1 MSAFDNIILPQQKE
15 EEEKP
20 TSLYATAFDN
30 LNFQEPQK
38 PLEPIKTT
46 PTKYRS
52 AFDNLNLTGLSQEP
66 LQPLSEKYTVAEL
79 RDNKNFNTRAERFLE
94 GLGSNEDIFE
104 YLRDSEYSLSSAMV
118 RSLQTGKWTNQ
129 QKEDYVYLRDMF
141 RNADLKSTRER
152 LRAAKDITIDIVADP
167 LNLLSVLFAIPTMGG
182 SLATRAGANELV
194 KQGIKRYN
202 VSQLGKAALQGAK
215 RPAIY
220 GAAEGAAWVGP
231 YEYFSQSTDID
242 LGVRD
247 DVDWN
252 QVGAM
257 TALGGILG
265 GTITGALGGISAAK
279 YFDKQFKYAN
289 EQEALD
295 AAKKFVGPLN
305 EEDAT
310 KLKNEVEV
318 AETIDNFNIKRSMT
332 ERLIAA
338 SVGKPTTAL
347 LSVAEKSEPT
357 QAFLDV
363 LRHDVRRLLG
373 PRKEGVKKETFP
385 ETLGRLQGFFHYN
398 LENSLNMIWKTGIF
412 AKLDADQNRQLMVL
426 FANPK
431 AKTYKNKPIDP
442 EVKEAFFGSSKRMGL
457 KNLLDIGF
465 SKGNKYGMFAL
476 NQKVTNYFP
485 HKISH
490 SKLAAD
496 PEGFAEKLIKYKHA
510 EPINEIQEQIFVDTT
525 GKQVKGFELNQLSID
540 AALFKNKQGEGRDF
554 LAEAGVPI
562 RGDKKY
568 ALLEDAT
575 ESQLNEARQAK
586 AKAIVDNMLERR
598 WTPFELQSPNQVGN
612 GYGFMKHRVFTNIP
626 DDEMFDYIETDVR
639 LVLQDYFT
647 NLSQGLA
654 RTIHFGK
661 TREDFRKKFI
671 QPIRED
677 LLAKKVSRDE
687 VEKIIERVEDMY
699 GYATGVDIP
708 RINNPILRG
717 MSDWGRLTQQMA
729 HLPLATISSIT
740 EPLLLLARV
749 GVTDSPA
756 AVGEIAHAL
765 KKETAKTFDRAIK
778 GIQRAA
784 GKKTRG
790 IKDLEDAEWKELYE
804 TGLALEQAVMDRIE
818 GLTGDA
824 LTGSIAKNLQNVF
837 FKTNLLTQW
846 TSAVQ
851 LASFNVGK
859 KLIRRNIERL
869 YKDEEGIVKL
879 NATTKKYLQDQLE
892 DLNVNPQLGLAWHRA
907 NMKTG
912 AFDFGKASQA
922 DFYTKDIVNGA
933 NRFTKEIILNPSAA
947 EANRPLWFGSP
958 AGQLLMQF
966 AGYPTVFTN
975 TILKKFVTDSKDY
988 PLQTTPKILGTTMLM
1003 TAVAMMGNY
1012 IRSGGRNWDE
1022 QEPGE
1027 LVYEGIRRWGGVGF
1041 WEYADRLQTNV
1052 DLGGGQ
1058 AASLIK
1064 SFAGPLGQDA
1074 IDMLIYRKGLA
1085 ELATTNL
1092 PAYSALPKEV
1102 RDALKKRG
1110 READKVLLE
1119 FLKSEEM
1126 SKLPGFKTGG
1136 LVTNVL
1142 NVHPEPDE
1150 VKMRGVDA
1158 TYNEVAGVV
1167 LRDEEDRLFANG
1179 GGSVSTNEQDF
1190 LTEAQNTLEKYIAD
1204 NRLVTKEAQMSSLSG
1219 EGYRDPRIV
1228 STTGVEAIDNFAI
1241 SPVMPTDYKE
1251 GKVVGQS
1258 LSAKELGVIPK
1269 DFKYDTIKHVSVQA
1283 PANYHPLDDKI
1294 QWLGNIGYNN
1304 KSKAETKIKAAQIH
1318 ELVHRAA
1325 YKSGFMF
1332 SDELKNYL
1340 NKTIIFNQSD
1350 TSKSMRNPMKNLGKP
1365 MSVEQAYQLVGETL
1379 AHSYQPDLKNNKN
1392 ELEKAIKF
1400 RAKKFGIEDD
1410 FGVNRVVKL
1419 IEPLQ
1424 KEFIT
1429 YLEKNP
1435 EPELY
1440 RKPFVF
1446 GGLVTRF
1453 LTRGNKI
1460 VNDFKKGKLSL
1471 TEANDEFTILDD
1483 LAKEEQQRMF
1493 DDWFKGQ
1500 DLYVFDEIS
1509 KLDDKAKINIKD
1521 KSLADYSYELKLLEE
1536 EIEANPMI
1544 QKFNKENPEAARIKE
1559 LLNQKDDIFIDMTLF
1574 EAGKS
1579 SDKKLGNLSFEE
1591 LKRNYPDAY
1600 AGRDGLERLEFLNK
1614 GFVLDELK
1622 DRRRRKL
1629 LTPKITGNLNSITGL
1644 QIEMPVLQHPKLDKV
1659 KEKINNVL
1667 DKVEKR
1673 EFADTK
1679 NKKLS
1684 ILENEYGQGG
1694 DFSKNSKQRKTFL
1707 NGHLGYEMDFN
1718 FKKFLDYLN
1727 TAPQF
1732 ENEIPLI
1739 YTKFSKTEINKLD
1752 KLFKEYADL
1761 EYDLFYK

>member
-15 EEEKP
+15 EKEKEKEKP

-38 PLEPIKTT
+38 PLEPIKAT

-202 VSQLGKAALQGAK
+202 VSQLGKAGLQGAK

-265 GTITGALGGISAAK
+265 GTVTGALGGISAAK

-338 SVGKPTTAL
+338 SVGKPTTGL
-347 LSVAEKSEPT
+347 LSVAEKSKPT

-363 LRHDVRRLLG
+363 LRYDVRRLLG
-373 PRKEGVKKETFP
+373 PRKEGVKEETFP

-431 AKTYKNKPIDP
+431 AKTYKDKPIDP

-465 SKGNKYGMFAL
+465 SKGNEYGMFAL

-490 SKLAAD
+490 SKLAAN

-554 LAEAGVPI
+554 LAEAGVPV
-562 RGDKKY
+562 RGDKQY

-575 ESQLNEARQAK
+575 EFQLNQARQAK

-677 LLAKKVSRDE
+677 LLAKKVNREE

-765 KKETAKTFDRAIK
+765 KKETVKTFDRAIK

-824 LTGSIAKNLQNVF
+824 LTGSVAKNLQNVF

-892 DLNVNPQLGLAWHRA
+892 DLDVNPKLGLAWHRA

-975 TILKKFVTDSKDY
+975 TILKRFVTDSKDY

-1003 TAVAMMGNY
+1003 TSVAMMGNY
-1012 IRSGGRNWDE
+1012 IRSGGRNWEE

-1126 SKLPGFKTGG
+1126 SKLPGFSRGG
-1136 LVTNVL
+1136 SVNV
-1142 NVHPEPDE
+1142 PQAIDEPDE
-1150 VKMRGVDA
+1150 RINPYTGEPYNA
-1158 TYNEVAGVV
+1158 TSESVQDV
-1167 LRDEEDRLFANG
+1167 EDRALKG
-1179 GGSVSTNEQDF
+1179 
-1190 LTEAQNTLEKYIAD
+1190 
-1204 NRLVTKEAQMSSLSG
+1204 QMSRLTASKG
-1219 EGYRDPRIV
+1219 G
-1228 STTGVEAIDNFAI
+1228 
-1241 SPVMPTDYKE
+1241 
-1251 GKVVGQS
+1251 
-1258 LSAKELGVIPK
+1258 
-1269 DFKYDTIKHVSVQA
+1269 DFM
-1283 PANYHPLDDKI
+1283 N
-1294 QWLGNIGYNN
+1294 W
-1304 KSKAETKIKAAQIH
+1304 
-1318 ELVHRAA
+1318 
-1325 YKSGFMF
+1325 
-1332 SDELKNYL
+1332 
-1340 NKTIIFNQSD
+1340 
-1350 TSKSMRNPMKNLGKP
+1350 
-1365 MSVEQAYQLVGETL
+1365 VGE
-1379 AHSYQPDLKNNKN
+1379 
-1392 ELEKAIKF
+1392 
-1400 RAKKFGIEDD
+1400 KFGIDVKTQRQHELESALVLNEQIDKGLIPENQRVLLDETGKYIKKSTPAFNELNHRLFGAKFGTDLKMKTLIQGRELIQSFSKPIDSRTDFLNNKLGFDALKQTGDYEEAKKLLVEKTIEDYA
-1410 FGVNRVVKL
+1410 NE
-1419 IEPLQ
+1419 I
-1424 KEFIT
+1424 
-1429 YLEKNP
+1429 
-1435 EPELY
+1435 

-1460 VNDFKKGKLSL
+1460 VNDFKKGKLSI

-1493 DDWFKGQ
+1493 DDWLKGQ

-1509 KLDDKAKINIKD
+1509 KLDDKAKINIKN

-1559 LLNQKDDIFIDMTLF
+1559 LLNQKDDIFLDMTLF
-1574 EAGKS
+1574 EIGKS
-1579 SDKKLGNLSFEE
+1579 SDKKLKS
-1591 LKRNYPDAY
+1591 Y
-1600 AGRDGLERLEFLNK
+1600 EFLNK

-1622 DRRRRKL
+1622 DKRKAKNVENFIQENPIIFDRDSI
-1629 LTPKITGNLNSITGL
+1629 TNFPENKNKITPTFLIKELSKT
-1644 QIEMPVLQHPKLDKV
+1644 EDKV
-1659 KEKINNVL
+1659 NRSADSINKTLN
-1667 DKVEKR
+1667 
-1673 EFADTK
+1673 
-1679 NKKLS
+1679 KLS
-1684 ILENEYGQGG
+1684 IKYNTVPSPYFEA
-1694 DFSKNSKQRKTFL
+1694 FSIEDVINDAGIIALFNNIPKSKKIEL
-1707 NGHLGYEMDFN
+1707 NKM
-1718 FKKFLDYLN
+1718 FKKHSNLEKETDRLYQQLYNIQDNVKNQIDELTKKAIEISN
-1727 TAPQF
+1727 TDTTFNIAKVKQDSTKIF
-1732 ENEIPLI
+1732 NDIYEFAQDKYNEW
-1739 YTKFSKTEINKLD
+1739 FNKLPKNKQEKIL
-1752 KLFKEYADL
+1752 KLEKNYIPKFDYDETGKIVNKL
-1761 EYDLFYK
+1761 ESSQVIGSGHHSGPPVKIFPHVLEFYKDNPEIKKLDEVNLNVVSPLHRNFHLRIWD

>member
-1 MSAFDNIILPQQKE
+1 MSAFDNIILPQPEK
-15 EEEKP
+15 EEKP
-20 TSLYATAFDN
+20 ISLYATAFDN
-30 LNFQEPQK
+30 LNLQETQK

-46 PTKYRS
+46 SSKYSS
-52 AFDNLNLTGLSQEP
+52 AFDNLNLTGLSQES
-66 LQPLSEKYTVAEL
+66 LQPLPEKYTVAEL

-118 RSLQTGKWTNQ
+118 RSLKTGKWTDQ
-129 QKEDYVYLRDMF
+129 QKEDYIYLRDTF

-152 LRAAKDITIDIVADP
+152 LRAAKDITVDIVADP

-202 VSQLGKAALQGAK
+202 ISQLGKAGLQGAK

-257 TALGGILG
+257 TALGSVLG
-265 GTITGALGGISAAK
+265 GAVTGTLGGISAAK

-305 EEDAT
+305 EEDAA
-310 KLKNEVEV
+310 KLKTEVEV

-347 LSVAEKSEPT
+347 LKVAEKSEPT
-357 QAFLDV
+357 QNFLDV
-363 LRHDVRRLLG
+363 LRYDVRRLLS

-385 ETLGRLQGFFHYN
+385 ETLGRLYGFFHYN
-398 LENSLNMIWKTGIF
+398 LDNSLNMIWKTGIS

-431 AKTYKNKPIDP
+431 AKTFNNKPIDP
-442 EVKEAFFGSSKRMGL
+442 EVKEAFFGSSERMGL
-457 KNLLDIGF
+457 RNLLDIGF
-465 SKGNKYGMFAL
+465 SKGNEYGMFAL

-485 HKISH
+485 HKLSH
-490 SKLAAD
+490 SKIAAD
-496 PEGFAEKLIKYKHA
+496 PEGFAEELVKAKHA
-510 EPINEIQEQIFVDTT
+510 EPINEIQTQIFVDTT
-525 GKQVKGFELNQLSID
+525 GKQMKGVGVNQLSVD
-540 AALFKNKQGEGRDF
+540 ADLFKTKTGEGRDF
-554 LAEAGVPI
+554 LVEAGVPI
-562 RGDKKY
+562 RRNEKY

-575 ESQLNEARQAK
+575 ESQLNQARQAK
-586 AKAIVDNMLERR
+586 AKALVDMTLERR

-626 DDEMFDYIETDVR
+626 DEVMFNYIETDVR
-639 LVLQDYFT
+639 LVLQDYLT

-654 RTIHFGK
+654 RAIHFGK
-661 TREDFRKKFI
+661 TREDFRKKFV

-677 LLAKKVSRDE
+677 LLSKKVSRE
-687 VEKIIERVEDMY
+687 ETEKIIERVEDMY

-729 HLPLATISSIT
+729 HLPLATVSSIT

-765 KKETAKTFDRAIK
+765 KRETAKTFDRAIK

-790 IKDLEDAEWKELYE
+790 VKDLEDAEWKELYE
-804 TGLALEQAVMDRIE
+804 TGLALEQSVMHRIE

-824 LTGSIAKNLQNVF
+824 LTGSVAKNLQNAF

-879 NATTKKYLQDQLE
+879 NDITKKYLQDQLE

-912 AFDFGKASQA
+912 AFDFGNASQA

-933 NRFTKEIILNPSAA
+933 NRFSKEIILNPSAA

-975 TILKKFVTDSKDY
+975 TILKRFVTDSKDY

-1012 IRSGGRNWDE
+1012 IRSGGKNWE
-1022 QEPGE
+1022 QQEPGE

-1085 ELATTNL
+1085 ELATTNI

-1126 SKLPGFKTGG
+1126 SKLPGFARGG
-1136 LVTNVL
+1136 LVSV
-1142 NVHPEPDE
+1142 PQAIDEPDE
-1150 VKMRGVDA
+1150 RINPYTGEPYNA
-1158 TYNEVAGVV
+1158 TSTSVQ
-1167 LRDEEDRLFANG
+1167 DIEDRALKG
-1179 GGSVSTNEQDF
+1179 Q
-1190 LTEAQNTLEKYIAD
+1190 TE
-1204 NRLVTKEAQMSSLSG
+1204 G
-1219 EGYRDPRIV
+1219 
-1228 STTGVEAIDNFAI
+1228 
-1241 SPVMPTDYKE
+1241 
-1251 GKVVGQS
+1251 
-1258 LSAKELGVIPK
+1258 LG
-1269 DFKYDTIKHVSVQA
+1269 
-1283 PANYHPLDDKI
+1283 L
-1294 QWLGNIGYNN
+1294 
-1304 KSKAETKIKAAQIH
+1304 
-1318 ELVHRAA
+1318 R
-1325 YKSGFMF
+1325 
-1332 SDELKNYL
+1332 
-1340 NKTIIFNQSD
+1340 
-1350 TSKSMRNPMKNLGKP
+1350 
-1365 MSVEQAYQLVGETL
+1365 
-1379 AHSYQPDLKNNKN
+1379 
-1392 ELEKAIKF
+1392 
-1400 RAKKFGIEDD
+1400 
-1410 FGVNRVVKL
+1410 
-1419 IEPLQ
+1419 EPLV
-1424 KEFIT
+1424 I
-1429 YLEKNP
+1429 
-1435 EPELY
+1435 
-1440 RKPFVF
+1440 
-1446 GGLVTRF
+1446 GGLVERF
-1453 LTRGNKI
+1453 KEFTDLTDADARRKEQQAAEI
-1460 VNDFKKGKLSL
+1460 VNQLV
-1471 TEANDEFTILDD
+1471 DEGL
-1483 LAKEEQQRMF
+1483 LPEEQRQELGPESKGGIRYLKGGKTSATNDVVHQLFASQVAGSKPFKQAAQRMALF
-1493 DDWFKGQ
+1493 GREKYQAFEK
-1500 DLYVFDEIS
+1500 
-1509 KLDDKAKINIKD
+1509 
-1521 KSLADYSYELKLLEE
+1521 
-1536 EIEANPMI
+1536 
-1544 QKFNKENPEAARIKE
+1544 PEDSAI
-1559 LLNQKDDIFIDMTLF
+1559 
-1574 EAGKS
+1574 
-1579 SDKKLGNLSFEE
+1579 
-1591 LKRNYPDAY
+1591 
-1600 AGRDGLERLEFLNK
+1600 
-1614 GFVLDELK
+1614 DELNNQIGY
-1622 DRRRRKL
+1622 DIYDEAEGDAD
-1629 LTPKITGNLNSITGL
+1629 KI
-1644 QIEMPVLQHPKLDKV
+1644 IEL
-1659 KEKINNVL
+1659 I
-1667 DKVEKR
+1667 
-1673 EFADTK
+1673 
-1679 NKKLS
+1679 
-1684 ILENEYGQGG
+1684 
-1694 DFSKNSKQRKTFL
+1694 KQRAMEK
-1707 NGHLGYEMDFN
+1707 
-1718 FKKFLDYLN
+1718 
-1727 TAPQF
+1727 
-1732 ENEIPLI
+1732 
-1739 YTKFSKTEINKLD
+1739 
-1752 KLFKEYADL
+1752 
-1761 EYDLFYK
+1761 YKVN

>member
-38 PLEPIKTT
+38 PLEPIKAT

-79 RDNKNFNTRAERFLE
+79 RDNKTFNTKAERFLE

-118 RSLQTGKWTNQ
+118 RSLQTGKWTDQ
-129 QKEDYVYLRDMF
+129 QKEDYVYLRDTF

-257 TALGGILG
+257 TALGGVLG
-265 GTITGALGGISAAK
+265 GTVTGALGGISAAK

-347 LSVAEKSEPT
+347 LRVAEKSEPT

-363 LRHDVRRLLG
+363 LRYDIRRLLG

-385 ETLGRLQGFFHYN
+385 ETRGRLQGFFHYN

-412 AKLDADQNRQLMVL
+412 AKLDADQNTQLMVL

-431 AKTYKNKPIDP
+431 ATTFKNKPIDP
-442 EVKEAFFGSSKRMGL
+442 EVKEAFFGSSERMGL
-457 KNLLDIGF
+457 RNLLDIAF
-465 SKGNKYGMFAL
+465 SKGNEYQMFAL

-490 SKLAAD
+490 SKLAAN

-510 EPINEIQEQIFVDTT
+510 EPINELKEQIFVDTT
-525 GKQVKGFELNQLSID
+525 GKQIKGFGVNQLSVD
-540 AALFKNKQGEGRDF
+540 ANLFKTKTGEGRDF

-562 RGDKKY
+562 RGDKTY

-575 ESQLNEARQAK
+575 ESQLNQARQAK
-586 AKAIVDNMLERR
+586 AKAIIDNMLERR
-598 WTPFELQSPNQVGN
+598 WASFEIQSPNQVGN
-612 GYGFMKHRVFTNIP
+612 GYGFIKHRVFTNIP

-639 LVLQDYFT
+639 LVLQDYLT
-647 NLSQGLA
+647 NVAEGVA

-677 LLAKKVSRDE
+677 LLSKKVSRE
-687 VEKIIERVEDMY
+687 ETEKIIERVEDMY

-756 AVGEIAHAL
+756 AAGEIARAL
-765 KKETAKTFDRAIK
+765 KMETAKTFDRAIK

-824 LTGSIAKNLQNVF
+824 LTGSVAKNLQNMF

-907 NMKTG
+907 NIKTG

-966 AGYPTVFTN
+966 AGYPTVFNN
-975 TILKKFVTDSKDY
+975 TILKRFVTDSKDY

-1003 TAVAMMGNY
+1003 TSVAMMGNY
-1012 IRSGGRNWDE
+1012 IRSGGKNWE
-1022 QEPGE
+1022 QQEPGE

-1092 PAYSALPKEV
+1092 PLYSALPKEV

-1110 READKVLLE
+1110 READKVLLD

-1126 SKLPGFKTGG
+1126 SKLQGFARGG
-1136 LVTNVL
+1136 LVSV
-1142 NVHPEPDE
+1142 PQAIDEPDE
-1150 VKMRGVDA
+1150 RINPYTGEPYNA
-1158 TYNEVAGVV
+1158 TSASVQDVEDRSLKSQTGRTALQDGGSIFNYDGTLDEVLAKKLFDINAKQLRQHEAETAALINKKVNEGIFPERARIPVNPNNGWVEG
-1167 LRDEEDRLFANG
+1167 RIPDEEIYNQVNHQRL
-1179 GGSVSTNEQDF
+1179 
-1190 LTEAQNTLEKYIAD
+1190 
-1204 NRLVTKEAQMSSLSG
+1204 
-1219 EGYRDPRIV
+1219 
-1228 STTGVEAIDNFAI
+1228 
-1241 SPVMPTDYKE
+1241 
-1251 GKVVGQS
+1251 
-1258 LSAKELGVIPK
+1258 
-1269 DFKYDTIKHVSVQA
+1269 
-1283 PANYHPLDDKI
+1283 
-1294 QWLGNIGYNN
+1294 
-1304 KSKAETKIKAAQIH
+1304 
-1318 ELVHRAA
+1318 A
-1325 YKSGFMF
+1325 YKMGDSNI
-1332 SDELKNYL
+1332 K
-1340 NKTIIFNQSD
+1340 K
-1350 TSKSMRNPMKNLGKP
+1350 LGL
-1365 MSVEQAYQLVGETL
+1365 QAREG
-1379 AHSYQPDLKNNKN
+1379 
-1392 ELEKAIKF
+1392 
-1400 RAKKFGIEDD
+1400 
-1410 FGVNRVVKL
+1410 
-1419 IEPLQ
+1419 
-1424 KEFIT
+1424 
-1429 YLEKNP
+1429 
-1435 EPELY
+1435 
-1440 RKPFVF
+1440 
-1446 GGLVTRF
+1446 
-1453 LTRGNKI
+1453 
-1460 VNDFKKGKLSL
+1460 LSL
-1471 TEANDEFTILDD
+1471 TKNLT
-1483 LAKEEQQRMF
+1483 KR
-1493 DDWFKGQ
+1493 
-1500 DLYVFDEIS
+1500 IS
-1509 KLDDKAKINIKD
+1509 
-1521 KSLADYSYELKLLEE
+1521 
-1536 EIEANPMI
+1536 
-1544 QKFNKENPEAARIKE
+1544 
-1559 LLNQKDDIFIDMTLF
+1559 
-1574 EAGKS
+1574 
-1579 SDKKLGNLSFEE
+1579 
-1591 LKRNYPDAY
+1591 
-1600 AGRDGLERLEFLNK
+1600 
-1614 GFVLDELK
+1614 
-1622 DRRRRKL
+1622 
-1629 LTPKITGNLNSITGL
+1629 
-1644 QIEMPVLQHPKLDKV
+1644 
-1659 KEKINNVL
+1659 
-1667 DKVEKR
+1667 
-1673 EFADTK
+1673 
-1679 NKKLS
+1679 
-1684 ILENEYGQGG
+1684 G
-1694 DFSKNSKQRKTFL
+1694 DFSKEKFLREVSDNRIDFL
-1707 NGHLGYEMDFN
+1707 NNQIG
-1718 FKKFLDYLN
+1718 FKLRSKGLTLQE
-1727 TAPQF
+1727 A
-1732 ENEIPLI
+1732 ENEIIKNTIEAFNLG
-1739 YTKFSKTEINKLD
+1739 EQ
-1752 KLFKEYADL
+1752 
-1761 EYDLFYK
+1761 

>member
-1 MSAFDNIILPQQKE
+1 MSAFDNIILPQQ

-30 LNFQEPQK
+30 LNLQEPQK
-38 PLEPIKTT
+38 PLEPIKST

-79 RDNKNFNTRAERFLE
+79 RDNKTFNTRAERFLE

-118 RSLQTGKWTNQ
+118 RSLQTGKWTDQ

-202 VSQLGKAALQGAK
+202 VSQLGKAGLQGAK

-257 TALGGILG
+257 TALGGVLG
-265 GTITGALGGISAAK
+265 GTVTGALGGISAAK

-310 KLKNEVEV
+310 KLKNEVEI

-347 LSVAEKSEPT
+347 LRAAEKSEPV
-357 QAFLDV
+357 QNFLDV
-363 LRHDVRRLLG
+363 LRYDVRRLLA
-373 PRKEGVKKETFP
+373 PRKEGVKSETYG

-442 EVKEAFFGSSKRMGL
+442 EVKEAFFGSSERMGL

-465 SKGNKYGMFAL
+465 SKGNEYGMFAL

-510 EPINEIQEQIFVDTT
+510 EPINEVQEKIFVDTT

-540 AALFKNKQGEGRDF
+540 AALFKNKKGEGRDF
-554 LAEAGVPI
+554 LAEAGVPV
-562 RGDKKY
+562 RGDNKY

-575 ESQLNEARQAK
+575 EFQLNQARQAK

-598 WTPFELQSPNQVGN
+598 WTSFEIQSPNQVGN

-661 TREDFRKKFI
+661 TKEDFRKKFI
-671 QPIRED
+671 QPIRDD
-677 LLAKKVSRDE
+677 LLLVKKVNRDE
-687 VEKIIERVEDMY
+687 VEKIIDRVEDMY

-740 EPLLLLARV
+740 EPLLLLSRV

-756 AVGEIAHAL
+756 AVGEIARAL

-824 LTGSIAKNLQNVF
+824 LTGSVAKNLQNMF

-892 DLNVNPQLGLAWHRA
+892 DLNVNPKLGLAWHRA

-912 AFDFGKASQA
+912 AFDFGKAAQA

-947 EANRPLWFGSP
+947 EANRPLWFGNP

-975 TILKKFVTDSKDY
+975 TILKRFVTDSKDY

-1126 SKLPGFKTGG
+1126 SKLPGFKRGG
-1136 LVTNVL
+1136 LVTNVS

-1167 LRDEEDRLFANG
+1167 LRDEEDRLFANK
-1179 GGSVSTNEQDF
+1179 GGSISTNEQDF

-1219 EGYRDPRIV
+1219 EGYRDPRII

-1241 SPVMPTDYKE
+1241 SPIMPTDYKK
-1251 GKVVGQS
+1251 GRVVGQS
-1258 LSAKELGVIPK
+1258 LSAKELGIIPK
-1269 DFKYDTIKHVSVQA
+1269 DFKYDAISLQS
-1283 PANYHPLDDKI
+1283 PANYTPLDDNI
-1294 QWLGNIGYNN
+1294 QWLGNIAYNN
-1304 KSKAETKIKAAQIH
+1304 KSKAEAKAKAAQVH

-1340 NKTIIFNQSD
+1340 NKTIVFNQSD
-1350 TSKSMRNPMKNLGKP
+1350 TNKSMRNPMKNLGKP
-1365 MSVEQAYQLVGETL
+1365 MSVEQAYLLVGETL
-1379 AHSYQPDLKNNKN
+1379 AHSYQPGLKNNKS
-1392 ELEKAIKF
+1392 ELEKAIRF
-1400 RAKKFGIEDD
+1400 RAKKFGIEDE

-1419 IEPLQ
+1419 VEPLQ
-1424 KEFIT
+1424 KEFIK
-1429 YLEKNP
+1429 YLEEKP

-1440 RKPFVF
+1440 REFFVS
-1446 GGLVTRF
+1446 GGPTLIHPENKKYFTEFHNKVLNEGNELV
-1453 LTRGNKI
+1453 K
-1460 VNDFKKGKLSL
+1460 DGKTVTMNIIGIQHKDKEYLIPSYDPK
-1471 TEANDEFTILDD
+1471 TKTIL
-1483 LAKEEQQRMF
+1483 
-1493 DDWFKGQ
+1493 
-1500 DLYVFDEIS
+1500 S
-1509 KLDDKAKINIKD
+1509 
-1521 KSLADYSYELKLLEE
+1521 
-1536 EIEANPMI
+1536 
-1544 QKFNKENPEAARIKE
+1544 PEAAK
-1559 LLNQKDDIFIDMTLF
+1559 QK
-1574 EAGKS
+1574 
-1579 SDKKLGNLSFEE
+1579 
-1591 LKRNYPDAY
+1591 Y
-1600 AGRDGLERLEFLNK
+1600 
-1614 GFVLDELK
+1614 LK
-1622 DRRRRKL
+1622 DIESGKLKGYDNVESAEKDRKMFYK
-1629 LTPKITGNLNSITGL
+1629 PI
-1644 QIEMPVLQHPKLDKV
+1644 
-1659 KEKINNVL
+1659 
-1667 DKVEKR
+1667 VEK
-1673 EFADTK
+1673 
-1679 NKKLS
+1679 
-1684 ILENEYGQGG
+1684 
-1694 DFSKNSKQRKTFL
+1694 
-1707 NGHLGYEMDFN
+1707 
-1718 FKKFLDYLN
+1718 
-1727 TAPQF
+1727 
-1732 ENEIPLI
+1732 
-1739 YTKFSKTEINKLD
+1739 
-1752 KLFKEYADL
+1752 
-1761 EYDLFYK
+1761 

>member
-1 MSAFDNIILPQQKE
+1 MSAFDNIILPQQE
-15 EEEKP
+15 EEKKP

-30 LNFQEPQK
+30 LNIQEPQK
-38 PLEPIKTT
+38 PLETIKTT

-52 AFDNLNLTGLSQEP
+52 AFDNLNLTGLSQQP

-79 RDNKNFNTRAERFLE
+79 RDNKTFNTRAERFLE

-118 RSLQTGKWTNQ
+118 RSLQTGKWTDQ

-141 RNADLKSTRER
+141 RNSELKSTRER
-152 LRAAKDITIDIVADP
+152 LRAAKDIAIDIVADP
-167 LNLLSVLFAIPTMGG
+167 FNILSVLFAIPTMGS
-182 SLATRAGANELV
+182 SLTTRAAAGELV
-194 KQGIKRYN
+194 KQGIKKYN
-202 VSQLGKAALQGAK
+202 VSQLGKAGLQGAK

-257 TALGGILG
+257 TGLGGVLG
-265 GTITGALGGISAAK
+265 GTVTGALGGISAAK

-295 AAKKFVGPLN
+295 AARKFVGPLN

-310 KLKNEVEV
+310 KLKKEVEV

-347 LSVAEKSEPT
+347 LKVAEKSEPV
-357 QAFLDV
+357 QNFLDV
-363 LRHDVRRLLG
+363 LRYDVRRLLG
-373 PRKEGVKKETFP
+373 PRKEGVKEETFP

-442 EVKEAFFGSSKRMGL
+442 EVKEAFFGSSERMGL

-465 SKGNKYGMFAL
+465 SKGNESGLFAL

-490 SKLAAD
+490 SKLAAN

-510 EPINEIQEQIFVDTT
+510 EPINEIPEEIFVDAT
-525 GKQVKGFELNQLSID
+525 GKQIKGFKLNQDSID

-562 RGDKKY
+562 RKDTKNKY

-575 ESQLNEARQAK
+575 ESQLNQARQAK
-586 AKAIVDNMLERR
+586 AKAIVDNMLNRR
-598 WTPFELQSPNQVGN
+598 WASFEIQSPNQVGN
-612 GYGFMKHRVFTNIP
+612 GYGFLKHRVFTNIP
-626 DDEMFDYIETDVR
+626 DEEMFDYIETDVR
-639 LVLQDYFT
+639 LVLQDYLT
-647 NLSQGLA
+647 NVSQGLA
-654 RTIHFGK
+654 RTIHFGR
-661 TREDFRKKFI
+661 TREDFRKKFV
-671 QPIRED
+671 QPIRDD
-677 LLAKKVSRDE
+677 LIAKKVNAEER
-687 VEKIIERVEDMY
+687 EKIIERVEDMY

-756 AVGEIAHAL
+756 AAGEIARAL
-765 KKETAKTFDRAIK
+765 KMETAKTFDRAIK

-824 LTGSIAKNLQNVF
+824 LTGSVAKNLQNMF

-892 DLNVNPQLGLAWHRA
+892 DLDVNPKLGLAWHRA

-912 AFDFGKASQA
+912 AFDFGKAAQA

-947 EANRPLWFGSP
+947 EANRPLWFGNP

-975 TILKKFVTDSKDY
+975 TILKRFVTDSKDY

-1003 TAVAMMGNY
+1003 TSVAMMGNY
-1012 IRSGGRNWDE
+1012 IRSGGKNWEE

-1126 SKLPGFKTGG
+1126 SNLPGFARGG
-1136 LVTNVL
+1136 LVNV
-1142 NVHPEPDE
+1142 PQAIDEPDE
-1150 VKMRGVDA
+1150 RINPYTGEPYNA
-1158 TYNEVAGVV
+1158 TSASVQDV
-1167 LRDEEDRLFANG
+1167 EDRALKG
-1179 GGSVSTNEQDF
+1179 
-1190 LTEAQNTLEKYIAD
+1190 
-1204 NRLVTKEAQMSSLSG
+1204 QMSRLTASKG
-1219 EGYRDPRIV
+1219 G
-1228 STTGVEAIDNFAI
+1228 
-1241 SPVMPTDYKE
+1241 
-1251 GKVVGQS
+1251 
-1258 LSAKELGVIPK
+1258 
-1269 DFKYDTIKHVSVQA
+1269 DFM
-1283 PANYHPLDDKI
+1283 N
-1294 QWLGNIGYNN
+1294 W
-1304 KSKAETKIKAAQIH
+1304 
-1318 ELVHRAA
+1318 
-1325 YKSGFMF
+1325 
-1332 SDELKNYL
+1332 
-1340 NKTIIFNQSD
+1340 
-1350 TSKSMRNPMKNLGKP
+1350 
-1365 MSVEQAYQLVGETL
+1365 VGE
-1379 AHSYQPDLKNNKN
+1379 
-1392 ELEKAIKF
+1392 
-1400 RAKKFGIEDD
+1400 KFGIDVKTQRQHELESALVLNEQIDK
-1410 FGVNRVVKL
+1410 GLIPENQRV
-1419 IEPLQ
+1419 
-1424 KEFIT
+1424 
-1429 YLEKNP
+1429 
-1435 EPELY
+1435 
-1440 RKPFVF
+1440 
-1446 GGLVTRF
+1446 
-1453 LTRGNKI
+1453 
-1460 VNDFKKGKLSL
+1460 
-1471 TEANDEFTILDD
+1471 
-1483 LAKEEQQRMF
+1483 
-1493 DDWFKGQ
+1493 
-1500 DLYVFDEIS
+1500 
-1509 KLDDKAKINIKD
+1509 
-1521 KSLADYSYELKLLEE
+1521 
-1536 EIEANPMI
+1536 
-1544 QKFNKENPEAARIKE
+1544 
-1559 LLNQKDDIFIDMTLF
+1559 
-1574 EAGKS
+1574 
-1579 SDKKLGNLSFEE
+1579 
-1591 LKRNYPDAY
+1591 
-1600 AGRDGLERLEFLNK
+1600 
-1614 GFVLDELK
+1614 VLDETGKYIKKTTPAFNELNHRLFGAKFGTDLK
-1622 DRRRRKL
+1622 MKTLIQGRELIQSFSKPIDSRTDFLNNKL
-1629 LTPKITGNLNSITGL
+1629 GFDALKQTGDYEEAKRLLVEKTIEDYANEYRTMQTGN
-1644 QIEMPVLQHPKLDKV
+1644 
-1659 KEKINNVL
+1659 
-1667 DKVEKR
+1667 
-1673 EFADTK
+1673 
-1679 NKKLS
+1679 
-1684 ILENEYGQGG
+1684 
-1694 DFSKNSKQRKTFL
+1694 
-1707 NGHLGYEMDFN
+1707 
-1718 FKKFLDYLN
+1718 
-1727 TAPQF
+1727 
-1732 ENEIPLI
+1732 
-1739 YTKFSKTEINKLD
+1739 
-1752 KLFKEYADL
+1752 
-1761 EYDLFYK
+1761 

>member
-1 MSAFDNIILPQQKE
+1 MSAFDNIILPQQE

-30 LNFQEPQK
+30 LNLQEPQK
-38 PLEPIKTT
+38 PLEPIKAT

-52 AFDNLNLTGLSQEP
+52 AFDNLNLTGLSQQP

-79 RDNKNFNTRAERFLE
+79 RDNKTFNTRAERFLE

-118 RSLQTGKWTNQ
+118 RSLQTGKWTDQ

-141 RNADLKSTRER
+141 RNSELKSTRER
-152 LRAAKDITIDIVADP
+152 LRAAKDIAIDIVADP
-167 LNLLSVLFAIPTMGG
+167 FNILSVLFAIPTMGA
-182 SLATRAGANELV
+182 SLTTRAAAGELV
-194 KQGIKRYN
+194 KQGIKKYN
-202 VSQLGKAALQGAK
+202 VSQLGKAGLQGAK

-257 TALGGILG
+257 TALGGVLG
-265 GTITGALGGISAAK
+265 GTVTGALGGISAAK

-295 AAKKFVGPLN
+295 AARKFVGPLN

-310 KLKNEVEV
+310 KLKKEVEV

-347 LSVAEKSEPT
+347 LRVAEKSEPV

-363 LRHDVRRLLG
+363 LRYDVRRLLG
-373 PRKEGVKKETFP
+373 PRKEGVKEETFP

-431 AKTYKNKPIDP
+431 ATTYKNKPIDP
-442 EVKEAFFGSSKRMGL
+442 EVKEAFFGSSERMGL
-457 KNLLDIGF
+457 RNLLDIGF
-465 SKGNKYGMFAL
+465 SKGNESGLFAL

-490 SKLAAD
+490 SKLAAN

-510 EPINEIQEQIFVDTT
+510 EPINEVQEKIFVDTT
-525 GKQVKGFELNQLSID
+525 GKQVKGFDLNQLSID
-540 AALFKNKQGEGRDF
+540 AELFKDKLGKGRDF
-554 LAEAGVPI
+554 LKEAGVAL
-562 RGDKKY
+562 RGDNKY

-575 ESQLNEARQAK
+575 ESQLNQARQAK
-586 AKAIVDNMLERR
+586 AKAIVDNMLNRR
-598 WTPFELQSPNQVGN
+598 WASFEIQSPNQVGN

-626 DDEMFDYIETDVR
+626 DEEMFDYIETDVR

-661 TREDFRKKFI
+661 TREDFRKKFV
-671 QPIRED
+671 QPIRDD
-677 LLAKKVSRDE
+677 LIAKKVNAEER
-687 VEKIIERVEDMY
+687 EKIIERVEDMY

-824 LTGSIAKNLQNVF
+824 LTGSVAKNLQNVF

-975 TILKKFVTDSKDY
+975 TILKRFVTDSKNY

-1003 TAVAMMGNY
+1003 TSVAMMGNY
-1012 IRSGGRNWDE
+1012 IRSGGKNWEE

-1126 SKLPGFKTGG
+1126 SNLPGFARGG
-1136 LVTNVL
+1136 LVSV
-1142 NVHPEPDE
+1142 PQAIDEPDE
-1150 VKMRGVDA
+1150 RINPYTGEPYNA
-1158 TYNEVAGVV
+1158 TSESVQDV
-1167 LRDEEDRLFANG
+1167 EDRALKG
-1179 GGSVSTNEQDF
+1179 
-1190 LTEAQNTLEKYIAD
+1190 
-1204 NRLVTKEAQMSSLSG
+1204 QMSRLTASKG
-1219 EGYRDPRIV
+1219 G
-1228 STTGVEAIDNFAI
+1228 
-1241 SPVMPTDYKE
+1241 
-1251 GKVVGQS
+1251 
-1258 LSAKELGVIPK
+1258 
-1269 DFKYDTIKHVSVQA
+1269 DFM
-1283 PANYHPLDDKI
+1283 N
-1294 QWLGNIGYNN
+1294 W
-1304 KSKAETKIKAAQIH
+1304 
-1318 ELVHRAA
+1318 
-1325 YKSGFMF
+1325 
-1332 SDELKNYL
+1332 
-1340 NKTIIFNQSD
+1340 
-1350 TSKSMRNPMKNLGKP
+1350 
-1365 MSVEQAYQLVGETL
+1365 VGE
-1379 AHSYQPDLKNNKN
+1379 
-1392 ELEKAIKF
+1392 
-1400 RAKKFGIEDD
+1400 KFGID
-1410 FGVNRVVKL
+1410 VKT
-1419 IEPLQ
+1419 Q
-1424 KEFIT
+1424 RQH
-1429 YLEKNP
+1429 
-1435 EPELY
+1435 EL
-1440 RKPFVF
+1440 
-1446 GGLVTRF
+1446 
-1453 LTRGNKI
+1453 
-1460 VNDFKKGKLSL
+1460 
-1471 TEANDEFTILDD
+1471 
-1483 LAKEEQQRMF
+1483 
-1493 DDWFKGQ
+1493 
-1500 DLYVFDEIS
+1500 
-1509 KLDDKAKINIKD
+1509 
-1521 KSLADYSYELKLLEE
+1521 
-1536 EIEANPMI
+1536 
-1544 QKFNKENPEAARIKE
+1544 EAAL
-1559 LLNQKDDIFIDMTLF
+1559 LLNEQID
-1574 EAGKS
+1574 K
-1579 SDKKLGNLSFEE
+1579 
-1591 LKRNYPDAY
+1591 
-1600 AGRDGLERLEFLNK
+1600 GLISEDQRV
-1614 GFVLDELK
+1614 VLDETGKYIKKTTPAFNELNHRLFGAKFGTDLK
-1622 DRRRRKL
+1622 MKTLIQGRELIQSFSKPIDSRTDFLNNKL
-1629 LTPKITGNLNSITGL
+1629 GFDALKQTGDYEEAKRLLVEKTIEDYANEYRTMQTGN
-1644 QIEMPVLQHPKLDKV
+1644 
-1659 KEKINNVL
+1659 
-1667 DKVEKR
+1667 
-1673 EFADTK
+1673 
-1679 NKKLS
+1679 
-1684 ILENEYGQGG
+1684 
-1694 DFSKNSKQRKTFL
+1694 
-1707 NGHLGYEMDFN
+1707 
-1718 FKKFLDYLN
+1718 
-1727 TAPQF
+1727 
-1732 ENEIPLI
+1732 
-1739 YTKFSKTEINKLD
+1739 
-1752 KLFKEYADL
+1752 
-1761 EYDLFYK
+1761 